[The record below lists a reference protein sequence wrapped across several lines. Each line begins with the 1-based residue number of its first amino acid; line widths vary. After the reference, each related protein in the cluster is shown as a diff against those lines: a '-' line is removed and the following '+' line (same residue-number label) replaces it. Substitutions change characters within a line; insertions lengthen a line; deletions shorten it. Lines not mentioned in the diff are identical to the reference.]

1 MLAYY
6 QYAGGRFAEAAGPAE
21 CQVIW
26 AVSPG
31 ADEID
36 QIHHLTQAPIDFI
49 SAAVDRDERARMDME
64 DDCRLVV
71 IRVACHDTQNA
82 ELPYSTMAFA
92 FVFAPRHIITVCSQ
106 DCLAW
111 SEVLSGRV
119 RTPDPANG
127 LAFTCFLLMRFARQY
142 LAYLSAIRREADA
155 VEKEIQLSLQ
165 NETLIRMLNLEKCL
179 VYFTTSLRSDELIWD
194 RLPRGWGRQPT
205 EEEVEAIEDVRIE
218 FRQAKDLADLHSS
231 ILSGMMDAFA
241 SVISNNLNVVIKVLT
256 SVTIILMLPT
266 LVASVY
272 GMNVGL
278 PFQHSPHAFL
288 ITVGMSV
295 VLAAF
300 GLFMFWR
307 LKWF

>member
-6 QYAGGRFAEAAGPAE
+6 QYADGRYAEAGGPDD

-26 AVSPG
+26 AVGPSPE
-31 ADEID
+31 EIN
-36 QIHHLTQAPIDFI
+36 QIQQLTQAPVDFI
-49 SAAVDRDERARMDME
+49 SAAVDRDERPRMEME
-64 DDCRLVV
+64 DECRLLV
-71 IRVACHDTQNA
+71 IRVACHDPHNH

-92 FVFAPRHIITVCSQ
+92 LVFAPHHIVTVCSQ
-106 DCLAW
+106 DCTPW
-111 SEVLSGRV
+111 TDVLSGRV
-119 RTPDPANG
+119 RAPAPNDR
-127 LAFTCFLLMRFARQY
+127 LLLTCSLLMRFARQF
-142 LAYLSAIRREADA
+142 LAHLSAIRREADA
-155 VEKEIQLSLQ
+155 VEKDLELSLK

-179 VYFTTSLRSDELIWD
+179 VYFTTSLRSNELIWN
-194 RLPRGWGRQPT
+194 RLPRGWGRQLT
-205 EEEVEAIEDVRIE
+205 EDEEEAIEDVSIE

-272 GMNVGL
+272 GMNVAL
-278 PFQHSPHAFL
+278 PFEHSPHAFL
-288 ITVGMSV
+288 ITVVISV
-295 VLAAF
+295 IFAAF
-300 GLFMFWR
+300 GLLVFWK